1 MRSLTWMTRRDVQL
15 SGFRESRLPAPWPA
29 RGRNTESESQT
40 TCGARARAVEFLYS
54 ERAKRSPH
62 TPALGSLL
70 AHNHTALDEASTAR
84 SRAAQKHALA
94 KIELRLWAQV

>member
-15 SGFRESRLPAPWPA
+15 SGFRESRLDMSA

-40 TCGARARAVEFLYS
+40 TCGARARAVAFLCS
-54 ERAKRSPH
+54 ERARRPPH

-70 AHNHTALDEASTAR
+70 AHNHTAVDEASTAR
-84 SRAAQKHALA
+84 SRAAQKHTLA

>member
-15 SGFRESRLPAPWPA
+15 SGFRESRLSA

-70 AHNHTALDEASTAR
+70 AHNHTAVDEASTAR
-84 SRAAQKHALA
+84 SRAAQKHTLA